1 MEKIFIDTNVII
13 DLLRGKKSVVSFFR
27 DVEDGE
33 IHGLTNKNGVSGNCL
48 RLPDPYNG

>member
-33 IHGLTNKNGVSGNCL
+33 IHGLTNKTVFLETVHVPDNG
-48 RLPDPYNG
+48 